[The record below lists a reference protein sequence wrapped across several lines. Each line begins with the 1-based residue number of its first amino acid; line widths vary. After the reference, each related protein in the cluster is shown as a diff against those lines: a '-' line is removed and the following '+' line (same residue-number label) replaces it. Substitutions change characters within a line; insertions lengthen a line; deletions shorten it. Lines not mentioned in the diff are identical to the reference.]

1 MKEGAMKESALN
13 DKRVLAVDDET
24 DVLDSLEELIL
35 ADAPQCRVDRA
46 TTHADAVA
54 KMDANRYDLAVLD
67 IMGVDGF
74 DLLRKIAA
82 QGIPVV
88 MLTAHALNPE
98 ALKKSIEL
106 GARAYLPKDKLA
118 EIVPYLEDALTQD
131 YPRGWGRL
139 FDELRGHF
147 DARFG
152 GRWMET
158 DQRFWSQ
165 FENKIAGGRNIKLS

>member
-1 MKEGAMKESALN
+1 MNSPPGEPGCCAWSCSHEGG
-13 DKRVLAVDDET
+13 
-24 DVLDSLEELIL
+24 
-35 ADAPQCRVDRA
+35 
-46 TTHADAVA
+46 
-54 KMDANRYDLAVLD
+54 RYE
-67 IMGVDGF
+67 GVRF

-139 FDELRGHF
+139 FEELRGHF